1 MSTTP
6 TNDPT
11 APHHAYPTTRSV
23 SGATGKATWPA
34 HLDPERKR
42 IAAESLHQPVGDL
55 ADKSF
60 IDIGCGSGLFSLC
73 AHRAGRTTS

>member
-6 TNDPT
+6 IERPDSAASCLPDDTF
-11 APHHAYPTTRSV
+11 RL
-23 SGATGKATWPA
+23 GATGKATWPA
-34 HLDPERKR
+34 YLDPERKR
-42 IAAESLHQPVGDL
+42 IVAESLHQPVGDL